1 MSSLLRALAWLL
13 AVALVALPVVAL
25 VEGWIGAERWPLKTL
40 RLQGHVERVDPA
52 AVRAALLPYAR
63 QGFFA
68 VRLADAQAAVAAVP
82 WVERAEVHK
91 RWPDVLEVRV
101 VEHRPFARW
110 GEDRLLS
117 EEGELFPAANVK
129 PPANLPLL
137 DGPDARVADVVAMYN
152 QSRELFAPAGFAVRS
167 LALDARGSWSLT
179 LSSGAQVVVGSREAR
194 LRLTRFAGLLPQLL
208 SQKQLPL
215 ERADLRY
222 TNGFAL
228 EWAKGPEA
236 RGQGSGNGNGVAT
249 AVTVDAFASPEGIPA
264 RPSRSCRAFA
274 TPGPWPLASGP
285 SHQAYT

>member
-1 MSSLLRALAWLL
+1 MSGLLRALAWLL

-25 VEGWIGAERWPLKTL
+25 VNGWIGAERWPLKTL

-52 AVRAALLPYAR
+52 AVRAALIPFAR

-68 VRLADAQAAVAAVP
+68 VRLDRAQAAVAALP

-91 RWPDVLEVRV
+91 RWPDVLVVRI

-110 GEDRLLS
+110 GGDRLLS

-129 PPANLPLL
+129 PPVNLPSL

-152 QSRELFAPAGFAVRS
+152 QSCELFAPAGLAVRS
-167 LALDARGSWSLT
+167 LRLDARGSWSLT
-179 LSSGAQVVVGSREAR
+179 LSSGAEVEIGSREAR
-194 LRLTRFAGLLPQLL
+194 LRLTRFAALLPQLL

-215 ERADLRY
+215 QRADLRY

-228 EWAKGPEA
+228 SWGA
-236 RGQGSGNGNGVAT
+236 
-249 AVTVDAFASPEGIPA
+249 
-264 RPSRSCRAFA
+264 
-274 TPGPWPLASGP
+274 PGASGEAAGGERDIAAMTTHRLRP
-285 SHQAYT
+285 AVFRSAQATHSQQAFS

>member
-1 MSSLLRALAWLL
+1 MSGLLRALAWLL

-25 VEGWIGAERWPLKTL
+25 VNGWIGAERWPLKTL
-40 RLQGHVERVDPA
+40 RLQGHVERVDPT

-110 GEDRLLS
+110 GEGRLLS

-129 PPANLPLL
+129 PPPNLPLL

-152 QSRELFAPAGFAVRS
+152 ESRELFAPTGFAVRS
-167 LALDARGSWSLT
+167 LELDARGSWSLT
-179 LSSGAQVVVGSREAR
+179 LSGGAEVEIGSREAR

-208 SQKQLPL
+208 SQKQRPL
-215 ERADLRY
+215 ARADLRY

-228 EWAKGPEA
+228 AWSTPSSAPA
-236 RGQGSGNGNGVAT
+236 PATQGST
-249 AVTVDAFASPEGIPA
+249 
-264 RPSRSCRAFA
+264 
-274 TPGPWPLASGP
+274 
-285 SHQAYT
+285 

>member
-1 MSSLLRALAWLL
+1 MSGLLRSLAWLL

-25 VEGWIGAERWPLKTL
+25 VNGWIGAERWPLKTL

-52 AVRAALLPYAR
+52 AVRAALVPYAR
-63 QGFFA
+63 EGFFA
-68 VRLADAQAAVAAVP
+68 VHLDRARAAVAALP

-91 RWPDVLEVRV
+91 RWPDVLEVRI

-110 GEDRLLS
+110 GDDRLLS
-117 EEGELFPAANVK
+117 EQGELFPAANVK

-152 QSRELFAPAGFAVRS
+152 ESQELFAPAGLAVRS
-167 LALDARGSWSLT
+167 LGLDARGSWSLT
-179 LSSGAQVVVGSREAR
+179 LSSGAEVEIGSREAR

-215 ERADLRY
+215 RRADLRY

-228 EWAKGPEA
+228 TWGEPTTGT
-236 RGQGSGNGNGVAT
+236 GSGEPETARQVALNFPVT
-249 AVTVDAFASPEGIPA
+249 ASSNPQSRIPN
-264 RPSRSCRAFA
+264 
-274 TPGPWPLASGP
+274 PGLR
-285 SHQAYT
+285 T